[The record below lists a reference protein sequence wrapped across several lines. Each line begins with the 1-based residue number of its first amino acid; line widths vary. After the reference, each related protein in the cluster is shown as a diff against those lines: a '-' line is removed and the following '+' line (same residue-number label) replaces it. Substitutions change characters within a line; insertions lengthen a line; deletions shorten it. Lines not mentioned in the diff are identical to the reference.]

1 MTASLFKITPTPP
14 TVVALEPGDEGRFSF
29 TIESLAAPGRFHEL
43 MLQALLIGADGK
55 GEEVDW
61 LIVGP
66 ERTLTMSGGKTE
78 TVTITARPTSASPR
92 GERRIKLVIA
102 DRDRPNDVYASSS
115 PVALQVS
122 VPVEEKEARP
132 PRRLWWLI
140 AAIAGGLLLVGGG
153 VLVWKLAGD
162 DEKPELADLGEAC
175 RGDGNQ
181 PCAEGLL
188 CTGGRGAGICLLAGG
203 ATCTPASAVLCAS
216 RECVSGR
223 QVCAIPAGGAC
234 DPDEAAVPCAGK
246 STCNPRTRTCLFRF
260 RPIDTL
266 KNPELSIQ
274 LDRLAP
280 APGR

>member
-43 MLQALLIGADGK
+43 ILQALLIGADGK

-66 ERTLTMSGGKTE
+66 DRTLTMSGGKTE
-78 TVTITARPTSASPR
+78 TVTITARPTSTSPR

-153 VLVWKLAGD
+153 VLVIAKLAGD
-162 DEKPELADLGEAC
+162 DEPGLASFGGAC
-175 RGDGNQ
+175 GG
-181 PCAEGLL
+181 AEGATCGAGLL
-188 CTGGRGAGICLLAGG
+188 CSNSRGGICLLAGG
-203 ATCTPASAVLCAS
+203 ATCTPTRPELCAS
-216 RECVSGR
+216 GQCVPGR
-223 QVCAIPAGGAC
+223 SICAIPAGGAC
-234 DPDEAAVPCAGK
+234 DPADKTVPCAGK
-246 STCNPRTRTCLFRF
+246 SVCDARTRKCG
-260 RPIDTL
+260 RPI
-266 KNPELSIQ
+266 
-274 LDRLAP
+274 LDIIGDRDRIRSVIEAT
-280 APGR
+280 R